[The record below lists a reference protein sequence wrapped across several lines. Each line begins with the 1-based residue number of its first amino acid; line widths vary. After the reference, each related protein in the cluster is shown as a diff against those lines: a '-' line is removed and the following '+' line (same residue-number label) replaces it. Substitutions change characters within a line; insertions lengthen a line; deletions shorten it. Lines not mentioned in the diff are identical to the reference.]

1 MSTFSLSNTGSE
13 INDAIAKVHSAD
25 ITPTNAST
33 NMVTSGG
40 VHTAINNL
48 DLTNLA
54 GSSLVTESEG
64 IAGNDNDNTIPTSA
78 AVKDYV
84 DTSTPTVSV
93 ASFTKASGNLSA
105 TGLITGY
112 SESDPDGI
120 ASESSGTITVTGA
133 GTYLINFGGV
143 YYETGSGSM
152 ALKYRVDG
160 GAVMT
165 HPAIPTSST
174 RLIVSYSVPKVISS
188 GTFTVD
194 IQAVESGVGNLL
206 FTDVR
211 IDIIKLP

>member
-78 AVKDYV
+78 AVKSYV
-84 DTSTPTVSV
+84 DDEANV
-93 ASFTKASGNLSA
+93 AGTLRFSLSPALYSYGSITWSSA
-105 TGLITGY
+105 TYGY
-112 SESDPDGI
+112 SGDIKDWDVMVPSGYKVDSVVVYGYRFQVNVYAGQMDTNTITEIGSTQTFDG
-120 ASESSGTITVTGA
+120 ASYPTTSQAWTISLNQSSSGL
-133 GTYLINFGGV
+133 TYVVVRLRTLTSNVGEYRGGYVNF
-143 YYETGSGSM
+143 SK
-152 ALKYRVDG
+152 A
-160 GAVMT
+160 
-165 HPAIPTSST
+165 
-174 RLIVSYSVPKVISS
+174 
-188 GTFTVD
+188 
-194 IQAVESGVGNLL
+194 
-206 FTDVR
+206 
-211 IDIIKLP
+211 